1 MREERPPLTGEL
13 MPETSEAKIESHGWS
28 QFVPIVGPL
37 WGGLLLDVAD
47 FFSFG
52 PQSLVIGALA
62 GAPLGWWIASLL
74 GASQKWRLIAA
85 LAAIV
90 YCILPATELLPLA
103 TIASAVGVLARAT
116 GRATSPPGTR
126 RG

>member
-1 MREERPPLTGEL
+1 MPEERPPLTGEL
-13 MPETSEAKIESHGWS
+13 MPETSEPVNGQSHGWA
-28 QFVPIVGPL
+28 QAVPIVGPL

-52 PQSLVIGALA
+52 PPGLVIGPLA

-74 GASQKWRLIAA
+74 GASQKWRLAAA

-90 YCILPATELLPLA
+90 YCVLPATELLPLA
-103 TIASAVGVLARAT
+103 TIASAVAVLAK
-116 GRATSPPGTR
+116 
-126 RG
+126 